1 VATPP
6 PDGAS
11 GACDGA
17 RGAYDASFED
27 VDVMDNGGVDGRVD
41 VTSSEWSLHSSKRD
55 EGVGDCVKD
64 AEEKRVVLN
73 SEEGPLARRG
83 LLERLVGT
91 AGVP

>member
-1 VATPP
+1 MDV
-6 PDGAS
+6 DVM
-11 GACDGA
+11 
-17 RGAYDASFED
+17 D

-41 VTSSEWSLHSSKRD
+41 VTSSELSLHSSKRD

-83 LLERLVGT
+83 LLESLVGT